1 MSDDEL
7 APIERA
13 RSLRSPEEAID
24 TYRAWAATYDRD
36 VFAVLGFTGT
46 DRIADLLAEHVLD
59 RSTPVV
65 DLGAG
70 TGAAGRRLR
79 AHGFTTVD
87 AIDISREMLDVSRNE
102 HVYGGLLVADLTAP
116 LPIID
121 AAYPA
126 SISAGTFARGHVG
139 PQAVAE
145 IARIHTPGATVA
157 WVIAGAVWDGFA
169 PVIAAAGVELVHH
182 TFEPIRR
189 GGEAEAHM
197 IVGRLIG

>member
-13 RSLRSPEEAID
+13 RSLRSPEEAISA
-24 TYRAWAATYDRD
+24 YRAWAATYDHD

-46 DRIADLLAEHVLD
+46 DRIADLLAEHVAD

-70 TGAAGRRLR
+70 TGAAGRRLL

-87 AIDISREMLDVSRNE
+87 AIDISGEMLDVACAE
-102 HVYGGLLVADLTAP
+102 HVYAGLLVADLTAP
-116 LPIID
+116 LPIVD

-126 SISAGTFARGHVG
+126 SISAGAFTSGHVG
-139 PQAVAE
+139 PQAVTE
-145 IARIHTPGATVA
+145 IARIHAPDAIVA
-157 WVIAGAVWDGFA
+157 WVIAGAVWEGFA
-169 PVIAAAGVELVHH
+169 PAIAAAGIDLVHH

-197 IVGRLIG
+197 IVGRLIR